1 MARRK
6 NSIAPK
12 LEIFCKASLLLK
24 MILAIFIHHPDT
36 ERRMNTAFFF
46 FFVFSFFLE
55 FNNHTVVQKPH
66 NSSETVDHKI
76 NIKVY
81 SQIFVNVVFFLL
93 FGVQ

>member
-1 MARRK
+1 MG
-6 NSIAPK
+6 NYV
-12 LEIFCKASLLLK
+12 
-24 MILAIFIHHPDT
+24 H
-36 ERRMNTAFFF
+36 
-46 FFVFSFFLE
+46 VFSFFLE